1 MPLFEGETELNTEFD
16 AIVVGSGV
24 TGGWAA
30 KELTEKGLKV
40 LMLERGRP
48 LTHGKDYVTEH
59 MPPWEIPFGGKPLRD
74 MYARDYPVQSKSY
87 AFDETTRHFW
97 MKDSDQ
103 PYTHAPDAPFNWL
116 RADVVGGKS
125 LLWGRQV
132 YRWSDLD
139 FEANK
144 LDGHGVDWPIRYRD
158 LEPWYAHVERFIGVS
173 GQSENLG
180 QLPDSVFQPPMAMSV
195 VEKAAKQRIEQKFPD
210 RCMTIGRVANLTE
223 PLGDRAAC
231 HYCGVCQRG
240 CSVGAYFSS
249 HSSTLPAARKT
260 GNLEL
265 RANSVVEGLDF
276 DAAGKRIS
284 GVRVIDGMTGERL
297 RFTAKLVFLCASTVG
312 SLQILLNSKSDSF
325 PNGLANRSGTLGH
338 YLMDHQNGAFAF
350 GYTNEF
356 AGHYYYGMRP
366 NGIYIPRF
374 RNLDPA
380 RPDTDFLRGYGF
392 QSTAVALESRLIG
405 TSVPGYGAAFKQ
417 ALRQAP
423 AWTMFMAAFMEC
435 LPYRDNR
442 VTLEKTLVDR
452 HGMPQLRFD
461 MRFRENED
469 KQLKDAAFQAG
480 EMLKAAGMQNVAT
493 ISVPSVPGD
502 AIHEMGGACMGRD
515 PESSVLNGW
524 NQAHDVSNLYVTDG
538 ASMSSSSCVNP
549 SLTFMALTARAA
561 NHAAGRLREGVV

>member
-1 MPLFEGETELNTEFD
+1 MNNDFD

-59 MPPWEIPFGGKPLRD
+59 LPPWEIPFGGKPLRD
-74 MYARDYPVQSKSY
+74 LYARDYPVQSKNF

-103 PYTHAPDAPFNWL
+103 PYAQAPDAPFNWL

-125 LLWGRQV
+125 LLWSRQV

-144 LDGHGVDWPIRYRD
+144 RDGHGVDWPIRYRD

-173 GQSENLG
+173 GQTENLPH
-180 QLPDSVFQPPMAMSV
+180 LPDSVFQPPMQMHV
-195 VEKAAKQRIEQKFPD
+195 VEKAVKQRIEASYPE
-210 RCMTIGRVANLTE
+210 RRMTIGRTANLTE

-231 HYCGVCQRG
+231 HYCGICQRG
-240 CSVGAYFSS
+240 CSPGAYFSS
-249 HSSTLPAARKT
+249 LSSTLPAANKT
-260 GNLEL
+260 GRLTL
-265 RANSVVEGLDF
+265 RANSVVEGLDY
-276 DAAGKRIS
+276 DPALKRIS
-284 GVRVIDGMTGERL
+284 GVRVIDTVTGERT
-297 RFTAKLVFLCASTVG
+297 RFSSQLVFLCASTVG
-312 SLQILLNSKSDSF
+312 SLQVLLNSRSDSF

-338 YLMDHQNGAFAF
+338 YVMDHVNGAFAA
-350 GYTNEF
+350 GITTEF
-356 AGHYYYGMRP
+356 MGKYYYGYRP

-380 RPDTDFLRGYGF
+380 RSDGDFLRGYGY
-392 QSTAVALESRLIG
+392 QGGAMAIG
-405 TSVPGYGAAFKQ
+405 GPRIASSIPGFGAGLKQ
-417 ALRQAP
+417 ALRQPP
-423 AWTMFMAAFMEC
+423 AWMVFIAAFTEC
-435 LPYRDNR
+435 LPYKDNR
-442 VTLEKTLVDR
+442 VTLDEKLVDR
-452 HGMPQLRFD
+452 HGIPQ
-461 MRFRENED
+461 MRFAVRFRDNEV
-469 KQLKDAAFQAG
+469 KMLTDAGQQA
-480 EMLKAAGMQNVAT
+480 EAMLKAAGLQQVMAV
-493 ISVPSVPGD
+493 VKPSVPGD

-515 PESSVLNGW
+515 PASSVLNGW
-524 NQAHDVSNLYVTDG
+524 NQAHDVPNLYVTDG
-538 ASMSSSSCVNP
+538 SSMSSCGVVNP

-561 NHAAGRLREGVV
+561 DHAAARWREGTV

>member
-1 MPLFEGETELNTEFD
+1 MNNDFD

-74 MYARDYPVQSKSY
+74 LYARDYPVQSKNF

-103 PYTHAPDAPFNWL
+103 PYAQAPDAPFNWL

-125 LLWGRQV
+125 LLWSRQV

-144 LDGHGVDWPIRYRD
+144 RDGHGVDWPIRYRD

-173 GQSENLG
+173 GQTENLPH
-180 QLPDSVFQPPMAMSV
+180 LPDSVFQPPMQMHV
-195 VEKAAKQRIEQKFPD
+195 VEKAVKQRIEAQFPE
-210 RCMTIGRVANLTE
+210 RRMTIGRTANLTE
-223 PLGDRAAC
+223 ALGDRAAC
-231 HYCGVCQRG
+231 HYCGICQRG
-240 CSVGAYFSS
+240 CSPGAYFSS
-249 HSSTLPAARKT
+249 LSSTLPAANKT
-260 GNLEL
+260 GRLTL
-265 RANSVVEGLDF
+265 RANSVVEGLDY
-276 DAAGKRIS
+276 DHALKRIS
-284 GVRVIDGMTGERL
+284 GVRVIDTVTGERT
-297 RFTAKLVFLCASTVG
+297 RFSSKLVFLCASTVG
-312 SLQILLNSKSDSF
+312 SLQVLLNSRSDSF

-338 YLMDHQNGAFAF
+338 YVMDHVNGAFAA
-350 GYTNEF
+350 GITTEF
-356 AGHYYYGMRP
+356 MGKYYYGYRP

-380 RPDTDFLRGYGF
+380 RSDGDFLRGYGY
-392 QSTAVALESRLIG
+392 QGGAMAIG
-405 TSVPGYGAAFKQ
+405 GPRIASSIPGFGAGFKQ
-417 ALRQAP
+417 ALRQPP
-423 AWTMFMAAFMEC
+423 AWMVFIAAFTEC
-435 LPYRDNR
+435 LPYKDNR
-442 VTLEKTLVDR
+442 VTLDEKLVDR
-452 HGMPQLRFD
+452 HGIAQ
-461 MRFRENED
+461 MRFAVRFRDNEV
-469 KQLKDAAFQAG
+469 KMLTDAGQQA
-480 EMLKAAGMQNVAT
+480 ETMLKAAGLQNVMA
-493 ISVPSVPGD
+493 VVKPSVPGD

-515 PESSVLNGW
+515 PASSVLNGW
-524 NQAHDVSNLYVTDG
+524 NQAHDVPNLYVTDG
-538 ASMSSSSCVNP
+538 SSMSSCGVVNP

-561 NHAAGRLREGVV
+561 DHAAARWREGTV